1 MLNPTL
7 VQSWD
12 LNNLTSW
19 LQTSHSVEDNSFDLK
34 EKYRGDVAPERVRKW
49 FSAFANTGGG
59 LLFVGVNDQ
68 WLPIGIDKDRN
79 IRASINRILS
89 DNIDPPLNWDLW
101 HTIEISGSRPL
112 KCIYIFRVF
121 PSISINKPHISD
133 GKIYIRENGESKPV
147 SSSHDLRR
155 LFFTSNFHPEH
166 IEQMEYE
173 LEQIKRYE
181 YEPVSIDS
189 LYLRYLRAFL
199 KREMDEE
206 TDRRRRRQCSLL
218 VGGYE
223 TILKLITEID
233 KEKAKSQSATG
244 IETLTPSQNLRS
256 KYNDLAKKV
265 DDFISSFKGLHQ
277 I

>member
-1 MLNPTL
+1 MLNPSL

-12 LNNLTSW
+12 LNSLTSW

-34 EKYRGDVAPERVRKW
+34 LKYRGGVATESVRKW

-68 WLPIGIDKDRN
+68 GAPVGIDKDRN

-89 DNIDPPLNWDLW
+89 DNMDPRLNWDLW
-101 HTIEISGSRPL
+101 HTIEISGSSPP
-112 KCIYIFRVF
+112 KCVYIFRIF

-133 GKIYIRENGESKPV
+133 GKIYVRENGESKPV
-147 SSSHDLRR
+147 TSSQDLRR
-155 LFFTSNFHPEH
+155 LFFTSDFHPEH

-181 YEPVSIDS
+181 YEPTSIDS
-189 LYLRYLRAFL
+189 LYLRHLRSFL
-199 KREMDEE
+199 KREADEE
-206 TDRRRRRQCSLL
+206 VDRRRKRQCSLL
-218 VGGYE
+218 VGRYE

-233 KEKAKSQSATG
+233 KERAKSQSATG
-244 IETLTPSQNLRS
+244 IETLTPSQSLRS
-256 KYNDLAKKV
+256 KYDDLAKKV
-265 DDFISSFKGLHQ
+265 EDFISSFKGLHQ

>member
-1 MLNPTL
+1 MDHRGAGKVKHSHRLQESAAPDPVARDRVHDPHEDEGKEDEEHINNIDGTPRIKGCLEEIEGIIKNIQLIEKSIYHDLQSGDSLCENWNIKYTYIDIGYDWASGIDFSIISSKYEIYEGNFIRSMLKINNL
-7 VQSWD
+7 VQNIITLYKLYND
-12 LNNLTSW
+12 
-19 LQTSHSVEDNSFDLK
+19 LQTI
-34 EKYRGDVAPERVRKW
+34 P
-49 FSAFANTGGG
+49 
-59 LLFVGVNDQ
+59 Q
-68 WLPIGIDKDRN
+68 
-79 IRASINRILS
+79 
-89 DNIDPPLNWDLW
+89 
-101 HTIEISGSRPL
+101 
-112 KCIYIFRVF
+112 
-121 PSISINKPHISD
+121 
-133 GKIYIRENGESKPV
+133 
-147 SSSHDLRR
+147 
-155 LFFTSNFHPEH
+155 
-166 IEQMEYE
+166 
-173 LEQIKRYE
+173 LEQISKLIYRSI
-181 YEPVSIDS
+181 VSIDS